1 MGVLPPV
8 RLGGPLELAKCGRK
22 EIFMRHRAVEGNHGR
37 VSLCARVGDF
47 VPKYS
52 KLGGYLSPSMGI
64 RLSDGPNGLDAR
76 GSRSL
81 AGS

>member
-1 MGVLPPV
+1 
-8 RLGGPLELAKCGRK
+8 LAKTGSK
-22 EIFMRHRAVEGNHGR
+22 EIFMRRRAVEGNHGR

-47 VPKYS
+47 VPKS
-52 KLGGYLSPSMGI
+52 TKHGGYLSPPMGI
-64 RLSDGPNGLDAR
+64 RLSDTPNGLDAR

>member
-1 MGVLPPV
+1 
-8 RLGGPLELAKCGRK
+8 LAKTGSK
-22 EIFMRHRAVEGNHGR
+22 EIFLRHRAVEGNHGH

-47 VPKYS
+47 APKYT
-52 KLGGYLSPSMGI
+52 KHGGYL
-64 RLSDGPNGLDAR
+64 RLSDVPNGLDAR